1 MGEVLRRKRPGH
13 ERQNGRGAAIGLAR
27 CALLGGNRPGT
38 FHLVHAAAGNICS
51 TSPSLSVRTHLL
63 AAPCSRPCRLHCPSS
78 AACARLEASR
88 STRAVSI
95 WLTTAGKHVKEAS
108 MYEARPDRRGVSAN
122 ICVRIRVLVQ
132 PGLNTSGRQSP
143 LLACAVQWVL
153 AARTLP
159 GSAPISDQ

>member
-13 ERQNGRGAAIGLAR
+13 ERQNGRAAAIGLAR

-38 FHLVHAAAGNICS
+38 SSRSCCHWKHLQHLTFALCED
-51 TSPSLSVRTHLL
+51 PSVGCAVFQALQ
-63 AAPCSRPCRLHCPSS
+63 APLPKLR
-78 AACARLEASR
+78 ACARLEASR

-108 MYEARPDRRGVSAN
+108 MYDARPDRRGVSAN